1 MKPINKTPYQVS
13 QTHIE
18 RRLTNTGGVF
28 FWRIPIT
35 DTDYNMNY
43 FSESFTFRGFRLT
56 LIFKS
61 IPDQVYDSKNFFFKV
76 SVICV
81 NGKRSALDKLDI
93 SVLDKCMF
101 KYATKKFPN
110 VFLDDSTNNEVS
122 GDSITF
128 VIPKTHFESLI
139 YDTYLLLQVDIT
151 ARLYPATRCHSVC
164 ETSTIDTIV
173 DVEAREDYCSL
184 YLCPDDDTEDRINE
198 KLLTSIT
205 ANIFSKLFIEFFK
218 FVKNRI

>member
-1 MKPINKTPYQVS
+1 MKTINKTPYQVS

-18 RRLTNTGGVF
+18 RRFANTGGVF

-35 DTDYNMNY
+35 DTDCNMNY
-43 FSESFTFRGFRLT
+43 FSEYFTFRGLRLT
-56 LIFKS
+56 LIFKN
-61 IPDQVYDSKNFFFKV
+61 IPDQVYDSKNFIFKV

-81 NGKRSALDKLDI
+81 NGKKSAIDKLDI

-128 VIPKTHFESLI
+128 AIPKTHLESLT

-151 ARLYPATRCHSVC
+151 ARLYPAERRRSDYD
-164 ETSTIDTIV
+164 TIDTIV
-173 DVEAREDYCSL
+173 DVEAMEDYCSL
-184 YLCPDDDTEDRINE
+184 YLYPDDDTEDQING

-205 ANIFSKLFIEFFK
+205 ANFFSKLFIEFYK

>member
-1 MKPINKTPYQVS
+1 MKTINKTPYQVS
-13 QTHIE
+13 ETHIE
-18 RRLTNTGGVF
+18 RRLTNTGAVF

-43 FSESFTFRGFRLT
+43 FSEYFTFRGLRLT

-61 IPDQVYDSKNFFFKV
+61 IPDQVYDSKNFIFKV

-81 NGKRSALDKLDI
+81 NGKKSAIDKLDI

-128 VIPKTHFESLI
+128 AIRKTHLQSLT

-151 ARLYPATRCHSVC
+151 ARLYPAERRHSDC
-164 ETSTIDTIV
+164 DTIV
-173 DVEAREDYCSL
+173 NVEAREDYCSL
-184 YLCPDDDTEDRINE
+184 YLCPDNDTEDQISG

-205 ANIFSKLFIEFFK
+205 VNIFSKLFIEFYK